1 MLGSPEEIKAETD
14 RIFDSLSDQEKITL
28 FKKRKKYK
36 LDMSKA
42 KRIHEVITTDMLY
55 DLLTEDQMQQLVE
68 LYYLHILKKELVE
81 DKVDAVIKAS
91 RDLDK
96 KSNLAPVGEKRIT
109 PDVIGAAYV
118 PMDTVYEE
126 VEKVT
131 KVEDPIEKES
141 KAIER
146 IKEGVIEIVKKII
159 VPSGIGLGITGI
171 IAGYAKIMN
180 DLKIPDAGNQLEYQA
195 QKYAEQFTGVP
206 AEPIQYQ
213 DVNVL
218 RGVLKTAPFII
229 GIVLACFGAKKGAEF
244 IRDKRA
250 VAEAKKFG
258 IYDMIIDAINSKE
271 EYKDYIEKLK
281 LINGISGDI
290 KGRALV

>member
-171 IAGYAKIMN
+171 IAGYAKMT
-180 DLKIPDAGNQLEYQA
+180 LKYQM
-195 QKYAEQFTGVP
+195 
-206 AEPIQYQ
+206 
-213 DVNVL
+213 L
-218 RGVLKTAPFII
+218 
-229 GIVLACFGAKKGAEF
+229 
-244 IRDKRA
+244 
-250 VAEAKKFG
+250 
-258 IYDMIIDAINSKE
+258 AINLNT
-271 EYKDYIEKLK
+271 KLK
-281 LINGISGDI
+281 NMLNNS
-290 KGRALV
+290 LVFLQNQFNTKM